1 MYTDNAKFTAQELEG
16 RNFSAPLFIFWEEG
30 DGRTTSAQIIGIK
43 ENPDYSNLLMIV
55 TSEGSFALGRSRE
68 LHVAN
73 PEAIVPNEPK
83 NKFAVVRVT
92 SAFELEYAFIR
103 AHESANRAYPWRSS
117 GGSSYSWV
125 EICAKGTPEIL
136 FGGVE

>member
-1 MYTDNAKFTAQELEG
+1 MDTVNAKFTVRELEG
-16 RNFSAPLFIFWEEG
+16 KNFSAPLFIFWEES
-30 DGRTTSAQIIGIK
+30 DGRTISAQIIDVK
-43 ENPDYSNLLMIV
+43 DHPDYSNVLIMV

-73 PEAIVPNEPK
+73 PEVIAPTEPK
-83 NKFAVVRVT
+83 NKCAVVRVI
-92 SAFELEYAFIR
+92 SEFETEYSFIR
-103 AHESANRAYPWRSS
+103 AHDAGKTIYSWRSS
-117 GGSSYSWV
+117 GGSLCTWA